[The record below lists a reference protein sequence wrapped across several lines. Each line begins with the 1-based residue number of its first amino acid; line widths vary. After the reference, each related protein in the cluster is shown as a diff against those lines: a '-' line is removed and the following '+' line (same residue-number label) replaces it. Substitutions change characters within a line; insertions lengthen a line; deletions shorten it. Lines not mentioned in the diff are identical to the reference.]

1 MIYSSCKLHGSVWRG
16 TARLVGAYLT
26 RKLSRLLN
34 RPTKVARSMGNISRL
49 VLVKNISNLI
59 QLIDPLTGQTATM
72 ESDVF
77 WRDPFRP
84 LITAARSRLT
94 RYVVLGKEA
103 VFLRRNVSKKT
114 VNRKQK
120 TRLASLTLAR
130 EEDLGIN
137 DSQFEECSHVGYLMK
152 AGDVSLGY
160 DLKESQFVDDE
171 AENQRALGDLPDVVM
186 VRKLYGGAALA
197 TTETKQTR
205 VWRLRRLDVVTPT
218 EAEPRRKK
226 AVAEAEDADAM
237 DEEDFLQE
245 VEADKEM
252 RHNINLYRNEVVRKK
267 RSGSMDTERSREEDP
282 PQTEEADD
290 EQEDDQKVTLE
301 ELLDGLNLDEGR
313 DAEEEQEVGLV
324 ETYGEGEKAAKDGI
338 AYIARED
345 ARAVREKDTAVNV
358 ANGALGDDF
367 FGKLMKDD

>member
-137 DSQFEECSHVGYLMK
+137 DSQFEERSHVGYLMK

-160 DLKESQFVDDE
+160 DLRESQFVDDE

-282 PQTEEADD
+282 PQTEAADD

-358 ANGALGDDF
+358 ANGAMGDDF

>member
-226 AVAEAEDADAM
+226 AVADAEDADAM